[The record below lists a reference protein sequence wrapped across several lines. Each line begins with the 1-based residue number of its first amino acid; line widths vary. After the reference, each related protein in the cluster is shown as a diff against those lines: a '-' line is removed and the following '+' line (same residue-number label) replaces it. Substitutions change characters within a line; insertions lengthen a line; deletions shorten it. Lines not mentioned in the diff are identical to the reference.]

1 MQFLKNIQFT
11 CLIKCEGKQREF
23 NFRKRTATATPFYNV
38 DTVDLKGTRFR
49 FNMDQSGNLW
59 TIREKDLPVWI
70 LEAESNLSKSLLEN
84 DGKE

>member
-23 NFRKRTATATPFYNV
+23 NFRKRMATTIPYYNV

-49 FNMDQSGNLW
+49 FNMDQSGNHW
-59 TIREKDLPVWI
+59 IIREKDLPVWI
-70 LEAESNLSKSLLEN
+70 LEAESTLSQSLLEV